1 MLENPP
7 SVYFSNRNMLTYSHG
22 VFKIRYAFK
31 QYMCLS
37 CMADTEEGKFM
48 KAVYTGTFDPITNG
62 HLDIIERASR
72 MFDEVT
78 VLIMSNPAKKCLFT
92 TDERKRMIEK
102 SLSTLK
108 TVKNVSVLIGEGL
121 TVEMARKL
129 GAVAIIRG
137 IRAVSDYEYELKQ
150 ATANMKLNGNIETM
164 LMIARPEYSFLSS
177 SVVKEI
183 AVYGGSISSMVPDII
198 IEEVNRKFEDLKGK
212 H

>member
-1 MLENPP
+1 
-7 SVYFSNRNMLTYSHG
+7 MLTYSHD
-22 VFKIRYAFK
+22 VFKVSAK
-31 QYMCLS
+31 
-37 CMADTEEGKFM
+37 GKDATKENITFAYKGLWKERTAM

-78 VLIMSNPAKKCLFT
+78 VLIMRNPNKKCVYT
-92 TDERKRMIEK
+92 AHERKAMIEK
-102 SLSTLK
+102 SLASIEGAN
-108 TVKNVSVLIGEGL
+108 NVTVLIGEGL
-121 TVEMARKL
+121 TVEMAHKL

-150 ATANMKLNGNIETM
+150 ATANMKLNPGIETM

-183 AVYGGSISSMVPDII
+183 AAYGGNIDGMVPDAIV
-198 IEEVNRKFEDLKGK
+198 EEVREKLTGDQGQ
-212 H
+212 

>member
-1 MLENPP
+1 
-7 SVYFSNRNMLTYSHG
+7 
-22 VFKIRYAFK
+22 
-31 QYMCLS
+31 
-37 CMADTEEGKFM
+37 M

-92 TDERKRMIEK
+92 EEERRSMIEK
-102 SLSTLK
+102 SLSALNS
-108 TVKNVSVLIGEGL
+108 VSNVSVLVGEGL
-121 TVEMARKL
+121 TVEMARRL
-129 GAVAIIRG
+129 GAVAIVRG

-150 ATANMKLNGNIETM
+150 ATANMKLNDHIETM

-183 AVYGGSISSMVPDII
+183 SVYGGDIKGMVPDAII
-198 IEEVNRKFEDLKGK
+198 DEVLGKFEILRQNG
-212 H
+212 